1 MSTSMAVRGDGFSIV
16 ASDTRTTHLET
27 KDIRDNCEKMFR
39 YSHGWVATS
48 GGVALQTRFF
58 RGRLNSCQYNTRKDI
73 YTLWLR
79 SVKDTQD
86 LAAKYGVKDTEPEM
100 SSCQAFIS
108 IGPGEVNS
116 MDFKYA
122 RRKLNGSSIVFN
134 PPKSTKRIRA
144 LVTKYSVQPADL
156 NEALY
161 VMSCFLGELAR
172 LTKWVSDTLDAGICL
187 KMDEET
193 LFLHLRADT
202 ATIKQAYKK
211 GTLPELLMVETI
223 KPIKALNG

>member
-16 ASDTRTTHLET
+16 AADTRSTHINT
-27 KDIRDNCEKMFR
+27 GSINDCEKVFQ
-39 YSHGWVATS
+39 YSRGWVAVS

-58 RGRLNSCQYNTRKDI
+58 RSRIDSCRYNTRKDI

-100 SSCQAFIS
+100 NSCQAFIS

-122 RRKLNGSSIVFN
+122 RRKLNGSSIVFS

-172 LTKWVSDTLDAGICL
+172 LTKWVSNTLDAGICL
-187 KMDEET
+187 KMDEEI
-193 LFLHLRADT
+193 LFMRLRADT
-202 ATIKQAYKK
+202 KSIKQAYKNK
-211 GTLPELLMVETI
+211 TLAELLIVEDV
-223 KPIKALNG
+223 KK